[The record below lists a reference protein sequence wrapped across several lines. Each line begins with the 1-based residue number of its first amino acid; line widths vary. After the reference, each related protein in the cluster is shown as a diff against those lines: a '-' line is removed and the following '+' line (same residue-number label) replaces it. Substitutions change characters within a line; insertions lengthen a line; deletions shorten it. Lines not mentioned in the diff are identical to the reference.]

1 VIENLIVS
9 LPQGE
14 GITVSF
20 SELAGNVFEYDIN
33 GEIYSG
39 MMYQV
44 DQKSYMVALTNSP
57 LEGTRLRCSSACEIG
72 LCELLIF
79 KIVIL
84 L

>member
-1 VIENLIVS
+1 
-9 LPQGE
+9 
-14 GITVSF
+14 
-20 SELAGNVFEYDIN
+20 VFEYDIN

-84 L
+84 LEGNHRSPPFKSDDLRKK